1 MRTLHKLEK
10 HVIYLDELVLQ
21 VASQMGRPDDIECA
35 NSAIEAVMLAVRNRL
50 NFEQSIKFLN
60 HLPLPF
66 KAVYIKDW
74 QVHDRVPDRINS
86 MNEFMDEVYH
96 NRPDICQKEY
106 KDEQMLKNAIKA
118 VFTVIGLH
126 VSNRDLKKELNFL
139 PDDLRL
145 YLEAEGVSMKSNAS
159 DTSIWLS

>member
-1 MRTLHKLEK
+1 MKTLHKLEK

-21 VASQMGRPDDIECA
+21 VASQMDRPDDLQCA
-35 NSAIEAVMLAVRNRL
+35 NSAIEAVLLAVRNRL

-74 QVHDRVPDRINS
+74 QVDDRVPDSIDS
-86 MNEFMDEVYH
+86 MGEFVDEVYRI
-96 NRPDICQKEY
+96 RPNICHKEY
-106 KDEQMLKNAIKA
+106 KDEQMLKTAVKA
-118 VFTVIGLH
+118 VFKVIGLH

-145 YLEAEGVSMKSNAS
+145 YLEAEGVSMKSHRS